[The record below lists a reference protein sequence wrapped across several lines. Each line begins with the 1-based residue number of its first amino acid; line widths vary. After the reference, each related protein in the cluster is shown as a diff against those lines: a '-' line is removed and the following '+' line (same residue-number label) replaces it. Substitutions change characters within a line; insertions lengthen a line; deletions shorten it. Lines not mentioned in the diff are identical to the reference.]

1 MELQIINESNSADK
15 KAVLNKLIAFNRK
28 HFPKE
33 LSARYQEI
41 NLILKKDD
49 GVVYGGLLGEVCW
62 NWLEVHILFVDEELR
77 KLGYGSQLLEEA
89 ERLAREKKCDF
100 IKLDTLSF
108 QALDFYKKHGYEVYG
123 TIDNAGGHQHYY
135 LKKEL

>member
-1 MELQIINESNSADK
+1 MELQIINELNSADK
-15 KAVLNKLIAFNRK
+15 KAVLDKLISFNRK

-33 LSARYQEI
+33 LSERYQEI

-62 NWLEVHILFVDEELR
+62 NWLEVHILYVDEELR
-77 KLGYGSQLLEEA
+77 KLGYGSKLLEEA
-89 ERLAREKKCDF
+89 ERLAKESKCDF

-123 TIDNAGGHQHYY
+123 MIDNAGGHQHYY
-135 LKKEL
+135 LKKDL